1 AWPGQHVTAVAIED
15 TAYKPGKECEILYS
29 LQFADPV
36 RGQSRWVAV
45 TFANENKLG
54 KIYRH
59 YSGGDAVAQPTPC
72 PVVCLPAY
80 GSLAVEMAQVQN
92 VLHTQAAARGLIIP
106 KPLKVIEE
114 WGLLLMERVPGTSMR
129 PRVKQ
134 GRAPQQLT
142 EVIGLAAAALASL
155 HRLRFESQE

>member
-1 AWPGQHVTAVAIED
+1 MSREDPKPSSSDPSASSQLSRSPSALRADPALPFLEMAWSPSQMQQFLNQRVLPAAWPGQHVTAVAIEE

-59 YSGGDAVAQPTPC
+59 YSRGDAVAQPTPC
-72 PVVCLPAY
+72 PVVCLPEY
-80 GSLAVEMAQVQN
+80 GCLV
-92 VLHTQAAARGLIIP
+92 
-106 KPLKVIEE
+106 
-114 WGLLLMERVPGTSMR
+114 
-129 PRVKQ
+129 
-134 GRAPQQLT
+134 
-142 EVIGLAAAALASL
+142 
-155 HRLRFESQE
+155 